1 MDMEAWAKRW
11 PLRAG
16 AVSLSMLGIRV
27 VQRFLDVRVM
37 GLAAEMTY
45 YALLS
50 FFPLIAALGASLG
63 FLERF
68 VGAAGVEAAELAV
81 LDGLRVVFTPQVTAD
96 VVAPMVQGLLREEQA
111 GFALGGFLISLFFAS
126 RIFRSAIAALDEAYE
141 VEERRGTIPLW
152 GLGLLLSLGAILV
165 ATVLVSMVVVGPL
178 LGGGRVIAGWLGLG
192 TAFEVAWAFARWPA
206 IFVIATAFL
215 WVVYR
220 FGPNANNGWKDS
232 LPGAVF
238 GMIGLLLV
246 TAGFR
251 LYIELTGVGSPQ
263 LPDAETAVLV
273 ALQAVGALLAVLF
286 WVWLSSTAML
296 TGGVLNAELARLRDD
311 PR

>member
-1 MDMEAWAKRW
+1 
-11 PLRAG
+11 
-16 AVSLSMLGIRV
+16 
-27 VQRFLDVRVM
+27 
-37 GLAAEMTY
+37 
-45 YALLS
+45 
-50 FFPLIAALGASLG
+50 
-63 FLERF
+63 
-68 VGAAGVEAAELAV
+68 
-81 LDGLRVVFTPQVTAD
+81 
-96 VVAPMVQGLLREEQA
+96 
-111 GFALGGFLISLFFAS
+111 
-126 RIFRSAIAALDEAYE
+126 
-141 VEERRGTIPLW
+141 
-152 GLGLLLSLGAILV
+152 V

-192 TAFEVAWAFARWPA
+192 SAFEVAWAVARWPV

-220 FGPNANNGWKDS
+220 FGPNADNGWKDS

-251 LYIELTGVGSPQ
+251 LYIELTGVDSPQ

-273 ALQAVGALLAVLF
+273 ALQAIGALLAVLF

-296 TGGVLNAELARLRDD
+296 TGGVLNAELARLRRDL
-311 PR
+311 P